1 MCEREKRELGAW
13 VPRNL
18 LPLSAQTHSR
28 MAMMAL
34 TLAQMALEA
43 LQPDQLA
50 LPLLVLLLL
59 LVLALMAQTH
69 FLQAPEL
76 QEEEELELQLP

>member
-76 QEEEELELQLP
+76 LEEEELELQLP